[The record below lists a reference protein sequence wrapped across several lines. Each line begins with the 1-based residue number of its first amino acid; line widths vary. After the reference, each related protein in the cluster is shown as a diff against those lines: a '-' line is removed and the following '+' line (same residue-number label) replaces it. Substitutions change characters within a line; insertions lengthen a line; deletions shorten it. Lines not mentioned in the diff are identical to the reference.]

1 MPTQM
6 LLNDPS
12 SVSHLNANS
21 IPGDGDTVRAAGMQ
35 QLRQSGLCQFDPATE
50 PWEQAS
56 PAR

>member
-1 MPTQM
+1 M
-6 LLNDPS
+6 LLSIPS

-21 IPGDGDTVRAAGMQ
+21 VPGDRDTVRASGMQ
-35 QLRQSGLCQFDPATE
+35 QLRQSGLRQLDPAAE